1 MCLSSSRHSRGSRRW
16 SSYRRRARTFSTTRS
31 TPSGA
36 SAIRQAIPGGPV
48 MPIRAARAESCTKGS
63 RGGEPARSQAA
74 RRASIALTAAC
85 RCVPSAAGPP
95 SGARVQ
101 VRPTASG
108 RRVQGRGCRF
118 RVGTATSRPE
128 RADIAKHLGGG
139 ARWTWRTGST
149 AASWALRSQA
159 AAEVERPVPAAADT
173 RGRRSNDRHQSQAGA
188 RMATAKVGRWPTGAD
203 RLSPRNGRSTPG
215 RRPSR
220 SDRGAVRPR

>member
-74 RRASIALTAAC
+74 RRASIALSAAC

-118 RVGTATSRPE
+118 RVGLRRPTFRAHRRKAELRGAMPGSVRSRMRHFDPE
-128 RADIAKHLGGG
+128 PTPPRRDA
-139 ARWTWRTGST
+139 
-149 AASWALRSQA
+149 AASKL
-159 AAEVERPVPAAADT
+159 P
-173 RGRRSNDRHQSQAGA
+173 
-188 RMATAKVGRWPTGAD
+188 
-203 RLSPRNGRSTPG
+203 
-215 RRPSR
+215 
-220 SDRGAVRPR
+220 VRPAHRFVSGACA